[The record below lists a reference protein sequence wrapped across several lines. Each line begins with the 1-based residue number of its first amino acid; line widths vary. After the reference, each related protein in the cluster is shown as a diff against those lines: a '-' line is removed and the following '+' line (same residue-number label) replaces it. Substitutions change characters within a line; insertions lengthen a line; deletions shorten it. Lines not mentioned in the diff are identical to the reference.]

1 MILTGFRTLRFVSA
15 LILLAAASGCTVV
28 PGSHITSRYK
38 SLDKESDILPSIV
51 RVHGI
56 TSNAAIPEVARFS
69 DRLPDSLTTNVNG
82 YEYVVGVGDVLT
94 ITVWEH
100 PELTIPAGSFR
111 SAADSGTWVHN
122 DGTLFYPYAGVIRVA
137 GMKLKDIRRLIAAR
151 LARYIE
157 NPQVDVQV
165 ASFRSQKVYVTGS
178 VNNPGIVPVTN
189 VPLRVLDAVNAAG
202 GLDEEFADWENVTL
216 TRNGRD
222 YRLSLRDVYE
232 YGNPR
237 YNILLRDGDVVNVG
251 RATDNKV
258 FVLGE
263 VNKPGAVVM
272 PRNGLSLAEAIATS
286 EGFNE
291 AQADAAGIF
300 VMRRTTDSEGRF
312 IDVYQL
318 NAREATTLILADEFA
333 LNARDIVYVTAAP
346 IARWNRVINQI
357 LPSLTAI
364 NLGAQATESIHN
376 SGR

>member
-1 MILTGFRTLRFVSA
+1 MVRPEWHPLRRLCLALALTAV
-15 LILLAAASGCTVV
+15 SGCTVV
-28 PGSHITSRYK
+28 PGSHMSGAYRTS
-38 SLDKESDILPSIV
+38 ESTDDTLPSIV

-56 TSNAAIPEVARFS
+56 TSNTDVPRIAPTS
-69 DRLPDSLTTNVNG
+69 DVLPDTLTTDVTA
-82 YEYVVGVGDVLT
+82 YDYIVGIGDILT

-111 SAADSGTWVHN
+111 SAQDSGTWVHN
-122 DGTLFYPYAGVIRVA
+122 DGTLFYPYAGIVKVA
-137 GMKLKDIRRLIAAR
+137 GLRMTEIRKIIADRLSR
-151 LARYIE
+151 FIE

-165 ASFRSQKVYVTGS
+165 AGFRSQKVYVTGS
-178 VNNPGIVPVTN
+178 VNNPGTVAVTN
-189 VPLRVLDAVNAAG
+189 VPLRVLDAVNSVG

-216 TRNGRD
+216 TRDGRD
-222 YRLSLRDVYE
+222 YQLSLRDVYE
-232 YGNPR
+232 RGNPR

-272 PRNGLSLAEAIATS
+272 PRNGLSLAEALANG

-300 VMRRTTDSEGRF
+300 VMRRTAEGEERF

-357 LPSLTAI
+357 LPSLNAI
-364 NLGAQATESIHN
+364 NLGAQAKESIRN
-376 SGR
+376 SNR